1 MNRVPHT
8 LRLLLDSFP
17 GPAATRRL
25 DRSLRPAGHRRAPL
39 ASFLEASGS
48 RAPRDDRRRR
58 RRLRRRLAQGLALGG
73 TGWAAAWILLESA
86 RAVAIF

>member
-1 MNRVPHT
+1 MVPVPRA
-8 LRLLLDSFP
+8 LRLLIDAFP
-17 GPAATRRL
+17 GSATTRRL
-25 DRSLRPAGHRRAPL
+25 DRSLRPTDHRRAPL

-48 RAPRDDRRRR
+48 RAPRVDRLRRARRR
-58 RRLRRRLAQGLALGG
+58 RRLARGLALGG